1 MSNIAIM
8 TDTNSGI
15 SPQYAKDNDI
25 FLIHMPFIVD
35 GEEFFEYGALSYD
48 EFFAL
53 MTSGATVSTSQ
64 PSPAD
69 VCEMWEK
76 ALETYDY
83 VIYIPMSSA
92 LSGTYQTAKMLADDY
107 DGKVFVVDNKRIS
120 VTLKTSVFD
129 AITLREKGFSAEE
142 IVEALQENALNSS
155 VYVAVNTLEYLKKS
169 GRVTPSGAAIGT
181 LLGIKPVLKI
191 MGEKLDAYKKVRG
204 MPAATE
210 VMIEAVKS
218 DLETRFCGEKV
229 TITAA
234 YTGKLSGGEK
244 WLSQV
249 KNQFPDYDIELDIL
263 PLSIACHL
271 GPDALGIGISK
282 TE

>member
-15 SPQYAKDNDI
+15 SPQYAKDNNI
-25 FLIHMPFIVD
+25 FLIPMPFIVD
-35 GEEFFEYGALSYD
+35 DEEFVEYGSLSYD

-76 ALETYDY
+76 ALKTYDY

-107 DGKVFVVDNKRIS
+107 DGKVLVVDNKRIS
-120 VTLKTSVFD
+120 VTLKASVFD
-129 AITLREKGFSAEE
+129 AVTLREKGLSAEE
-142 IVEALQENALNSS
+142 IVNKLEDNALNSS
-155 VYVAVNTLEYLKKS
+155 VYVSVNTLEYLKKS

-204 MPAATE
+204 MPAAIET
-210 VMIEAVKS
+210 MLEAVKN
-218 DLETRFCGEKV
+218 DLENRFDGEKV

-234 YTGKLSGGEK
+234 YTGKFLVGEK
-244 WLSQV
+244 WLFEV
-249 KNQFPDYDIELDIL
+249 RNHFPDYDIELDIL